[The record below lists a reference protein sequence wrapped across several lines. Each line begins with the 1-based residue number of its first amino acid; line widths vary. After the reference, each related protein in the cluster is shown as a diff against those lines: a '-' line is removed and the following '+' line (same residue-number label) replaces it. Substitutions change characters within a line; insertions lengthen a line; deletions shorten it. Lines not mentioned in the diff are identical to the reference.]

1 MRLHREPTELEH
13 LTGVSRRAV
22 GIRRRLRAWFERHKR
37 DLPWRGTRDPY
48 AIWLSEMMLQQTQVV
63 TVIPYY
69 HRFIGRFPTVADLA
83 RADLEEVLR
92 YWAGLGYYARARNM
106 HRAARLIVAEHGGAF
121 PSDAAGLR
129 GLPGIG
135 AYTAGAVA
143 SMAFDERAA
152 VVDGNV
158 ARVLARVFEMEL
170 DIRDGR
176 GRAMLW
182 EIAERLLPRKRC
194 GDFNQALMELGA
206 TVCLPR
212 GAARCEDC
220 PLEVDCGARRSGSV
234 ERLPVKRPKTPPRS
248 ETHVV
253 AAVVRKDRW
262 LVVRRPPRGLWGG
275 LWELPTAVMNGGAV
289 RATVRDLV
297 AGFVAAD
304 GSLAAKPW
312 CATRPFCRIQHQLT
326 HRTITFVGHVCR
338 VEGSCGVGRANGR
351 KRKGTVSGDH
361 GEADREMRWL
371 LLDEINDL
379 GLSMA
384 MRKVVGALRASLAP
398 VPL

>member
-1 MRLHREPTELEH
+1 MRLHREPSTSQALA
-13 LTGVSRRAV
+13 GVFRSAT
-22 GIRRRLRAWFERHKR
+22 GIRRRLLSWFDRHKR
-37 DLPWRGTRDPY
+37 DLPWRQDRDPY
-48 AIWLSEMMLQQTQVV
+48 AIWLSEMMLQQTQVA

-69 HRFIGRFPTVADLA
+69 NRFIGRFPTVVDLA
-83 RADLEEVLR
+83 RADLEEVLQH
-92 YWAGLGYYARARNM
+92 WAGLGYYARARNM

-121 PSDAAGLR
+121 PSEAAVLR

-143 SMAFDERAA
+143 SMAFDARAA

-158 ARVLARVFEMEL
+158 ARVLARLFEMDL

-176 GRAMLW
+176 GKALLW
-182 EIAERLLPRKRC
+182 EMAERLLPRKRC

-220 PLEVDCGARRSGSV
+220 PLKMICGARCSGGV
-234 ERLPVKRPKTPPRS
+234 DRLPVKGRKAPPKS

-253 AAVVRKDRW
+253 AAIGRRNKW

-275 LWELPTAVMNGGAV
+275 LWELPTAVMNGEGV
-289 RATVRDLV
+289 RGRVGELV
-297 AGFVAAD
+297 AEFVVD
-304 GSLAAKPW
+304 GDTPVAGPS
-312 CATRPFCRIQHQLT
+312 CETVPFCRIQHQLT

-338 VEGSCGVGRANGR
+338 VSTPRTAGRRA
-351 KRKGTVSGDH
+351 KRAVRGDH
-361 GEADREMRWL
+361 GEADRQMRWL
-371 LLDEINDL
+371 SLNEINTL
-379 GLSMA
+379 GLSAA
-384 MRKVVGALRASLAP
+384 MRKVVGALRESLARDRSMS
-398 VPL
+398 VS

>member
-1 MRLHREPTELEH
+1 MRMHLEPSKLGH
-13 LTGVSRRAV
+13 LIGVSRHAA
-22 GIRRRLRAWFERHKR
+22 GIRRRLRAWFDRCKR
-37 DLPWRGTRDPY
+37 DLPWRRSRDPY

-69 HRFIGRFPTVADLA
+69 NRFIGRFPTVADLA
-83 RADLEEVLR
+83 RADLEEILR
-92 YWAGLGYYARARNM
+92 HWAGLGYYARARNM
-106 HRAARLIVAEHGGAF
+106 HRAARLIVAEHGGVF
-121 PSDAAGLR
+121 PSGAEALA

-158 ARVLARVFEMEL
+158 ARVLARVFEVDL

-176 GRAMLW
+176 GKALLW

-206 TVCLPR
+206 MVCLPR

-220 PLEVDCGARRSGSV
+220 PLKVDCGARRSGSV
-234 ERLPVKRPKTPPRS
+234 ERLPVKGRKALPRK

-253 AAVVRKDRW
+253 AAIGRRNRW

-275 LWELPTAVMNGGAV
+275 LWELPTSVMNGSTA
-289 RATVRDLV
+289 RTTVRKLV
-297 AGFVAAD
+297 ADFITAD
-304 GSLAAKPW
+304 RSLATK
-312 CATRPFCRIQHQLT
+312 PFCRIQHQLT

-338 VEGSCGVGRANGR
+338 VEASRAAGRGT
-351 KRKGTVSGDH
+351 KRIASGDH
-361 GEADREMRWL
+361 CEPDREMRWL
-371 LLDEINDL
+371 SLTEINNL
-379 GLSMA
+379 GLSAA
-384 MRKVVGALRASLAP
+384 MRKVVGALQDSLARDQATSAS
-398 VPL
+398 